1 MKLKKTLGRFK
12 CSHSAIVVTLCS
24 FASPL
29 TGEAQN
35 VLPKRVNRGQEIVV
49 SFPVHGGGLS
59 SRSSL
64 KADNLAAPAGIEL
77 ARSLSNGSLGVFSTS
92 GLLTSSS
99 NNIVQANEG
108 EINRLCA
115 SLKAANRGTEITC
128 EPNFVVE
135 SARVPNDSQWSA
147 LYGMQKISAPTA
159 WDRPT
164 GSSNVTVA
172 VIDTGIEYT
181 HVDLV
186 DNIAKNLGETPDN
199 GIDDD
204 RNGYVDDYYGYDF
217 INSDSNPL
225 DDHFHG
231 THCAGTIGAKGDNG
245 KGVAGVSWNVKL
257 LPVKVLDQ
265 YGSGSIA
272 SVAAGMN
279 YAAARGVK
287 IMSMSLGT
295 SSYSQTL
302 EDAIIN
308 AKQKGVMIVA
318 AAGNSASNAD
328 YYPLYPAASAQDNV
342 VSVAASNS
350 SDGLAYFSN
359 YGATSVDLAAPGEN
373 IISTILGGQYGYASG
388 TSMAT
393 PHVAG
398 MAAMLLSVNPSL
410 TYTQIKSHL
419 ISSAD
424 PIPTFAGKMVSGG
437 RANLHKALLLA
448 APPAT
453 PTPAPTVTP
462 SPAPTNNPTPA
473 PTQTPSPTPTNPPD
487 LDDPSEGEPNQ
498 LTIGVE
504 RAKKKV
510 FIFGDIMQPNDAP
523 INGAYITLLCR
534 GTAVGT
540 KQSNADGYYE
550 FGFKRPKKQ
559 TICWTEDDDGNRSR
573 RVKVR

>member
-1 MKLKKTLGRFK
+1 MKFQKTLRHFRG
-12 CSHSAIVVTLCS
+12 SHSALLVTLCS
-24 FASPL
+24 LLSPL
-29 TGEAQN
+29 TGEAQS
-35 VLPKRVNRGQEIVV
+35 LSQKRVYRGQEIIV

-59 SRSSL
+59 ARSSL
-64 KADNLAAPAGIEL
+64 KADKLSAPAGIEL
-77 ARSLSNGSLGVFSTS
+77 ARSLSNGSLGVFSAS
-92 GLLTSSS
+92 GLLSSS
-99 NNIVQANEG
+99 ANDVVEANEG

-115 SLKAANRGTEITC
+115 ALKAANRGTEITC
-128 EPNFVVE
+128 EPNYIVE
-135 SARVPNDSQWSA
+135 SDRVPNDTQWSA

-159 WDRPT
+159 WDTTT

-181 HVDLV
+181 HPDLV
-186 DNIAKNLGETPDN
+186 DNIAKNLGETPGN

-231 THCAGTIGAKGDNG
+231 THCAGTIGAAGDNG
-245 KGVAGVSWNVKL
+245 RGVVGVSWNVKL
-257 LPVKVLDQ
+257 LPVKVLSQ

-272 SVAAGMN
+272 SVVSGMN
-279 YAAARGVK
+279 YAVARGVK

-295 SSYSQTL
+295 SAYSQTL
-302 EDAIIN
+302 EDAIIS
-308 AKQKGVMIVA
+308 AKQKGVLIVA
-318 AAGNSASNAD
+318 ASGNSASNAD

-373 IISTILGGQYGYASG
+373 IISTILNGQYGYASG

-398 MAAMLLSVNPSL
+398 MAAMLLSVNPNL
-410 TYTQIKSHL
+410 TYTQMKSHL
-419 ISSAD
+419 ISSVD
-424 PIPTFAGKMVSGG
+424 PIPAFAGKMVSGG
-437 RANLHKALLLA
+437 RANVHKALLLA

-453 PTPAPTVTP
+453 PTPAPTATP
-462 SPAPTNNPTPA
+462 SPSPTKMPTPA

-498 LTIGVE
+498 LTIGIE
-504 RAKKKV
+504 RAKRKV
-510 FIFGDIMQPNDAP
+510 FIFGEIKDPSDAP
-523 INGAYITLLCR
+523 LNGANIYLLCR
-534 GTAVGT
+534 GTVVGT
-540 KQSNADGYYE
+540 KQSNAEGYYE

-559 TICWTEDDDGNRSR
+559 TICWAEDDDGNQSR
-573 RVKVR
+573 RIKVR

>member
-1 MKLKKTLGRFK
+1 MKFTNTLNRLKG
-12 CSHSAIVVTLCS
+12 SHSALLATVCTLT
-24 FASPL
+24 APL
-29 TGEAQN
+29 TSEAQN
-35 VLPKRVNRGQEIVV
+35 LDPKRVYQGQEIVV

-64 KADNLAAPAGIEL
+64 KAENLQKPAGMRMT
-77 ARSLSNGSLGVFSTS
+77 RSMSNGSLGVFSTS
-92 GLLTSSS
+92 GLLTSSTDS
-99 NNIVQANEG
+99 IVQANEG
-108 EINRLCA
+108 EIERLCA

-135 SARVPNDSQWSA
+135 SSRLPNDTQWAA
-147 LYGMQKISAPTA
+147 LYGMQKISAPNA
-159 WDRPT
+159 WDITT

-186 DNIAKNLGETPDN
+186 DNIAKNLGETPGN
-199 GIDDD
+199 GVDDD
-204 RNGYVDDYYGYDF
+204 RNGYIDDYYGYDF

-257 LPVKVLDQ
+257 LPVKVLDR

-302 EDAIIN
+302 EDAIIS
-308 AKQKGVMIVA
+308 AKQKGVLIVA
-318 AAGNSASNAD
+318 AAGNSSSNAD
-328 YYPLYPAASAQDNV
+328 YYPLYPAASSQDNV
-342 VSVAASNS
+342 LSVAASNS

-359 YGATSVDLAAPGEN
+359 YGPTSVDLAAPGEN

-398 MAAMLLSVNPSL
+398 MAAMLLSVNPNLS
-410 TYTQIKSHL
+410 YTQMKSHL
-419 ISSAD
+419 ISSVD
-424 PIPTFAGKMVSGG
+424 PLPAFAGKMVSGG

-453 PTPAPTVTP
+453 PTPAPTATP
-462 SPAPTNNPTPA
+462 TPAPTQTPSPA

-487 LDDPSEGEPNQ
+487 LDDPSEGEANQ

-504 RAKKKV
+504 RSKKKV
-510 FIFGDIMQPNDAP
+510 FIFGEIKDANDAP
-523 INGAYITLLCR
+523 INGATISLLCR
-534 GTAVGT
+534 GTVVGK

-559 TICWTEDDDGNRSR
+559 TICWAEDDDGNQSR
-573 RVKVR
+573 RIKVR